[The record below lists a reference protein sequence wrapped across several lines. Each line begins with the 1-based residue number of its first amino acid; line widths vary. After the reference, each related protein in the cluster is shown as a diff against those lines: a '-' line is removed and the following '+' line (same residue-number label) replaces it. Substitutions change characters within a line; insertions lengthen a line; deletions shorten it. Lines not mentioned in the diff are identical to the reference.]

1 MNPPPERARFEG
13 LALPFQNDL
22 YRAARA
28 LSGSEADALDLL
40 QETYLRAFKG
50 FQKYREEQRF
60 RPWIFTILRHT
71 HIDLCRQRRLQPAT
85 TDPGALAEPPAPAS
99 ADPGNLPEDLQAAL
113 ERLRPAHHLLLLLR
127 EVQGF
132 SYREIA
138 DILEWPMG
146 SVMSGLHLARA
157 ALRDQLKP
165 RGRP

>member
-1 MNPPPERARFEG
+1 MIPAPERVRFEG
-13 LALPFQNDL
+13 LALPLQNDL

-28 LSGSEADALDLL
+28 LTRSEADALDLL

-50 FQKYREEQRF
+50 FRKYREEQRF
-60 RPWIFTILRHT
+60 RAWILTILRHT
-71 HIDLCRQRRLQPAT
+71 HIDLCRRRRVEPAT
-85 TDPGALAEPPAPAS
+85 SDPGALAEPAAPPSPDPAV
-99 ADPGNLPEDLQAAL
+99 LPEDLQASL

-138 DILEWPMG
+138 EILGWPMG

-157 ALRDQLKP
+157 ALRELLKA
-165 RGRP
+165 RDRR